1 MTVTR
6 EHIADS
12 FERHLEQYGF
22 RKTSVEDI
30 AKDLHISKKTIYVH
44 YESKDDI
51 FKSVIERRAAAD
63 KQRIAAELAG
73 RASYSAK
80 VEGLIRI
87 VFDFTR
93 DWWRRNRDSEF
104 VQRYQVA
111 EQAFLDA
118 YTDLIRDYVHA
129 GVVNGEFTARDDET
143 TVRLVSGLI
152 LAGTRMLQEEIEA
165 DAEPAV
171 VEAVDRLL
179 AC

>member
-6 EHIADS
+6 ENIADS
-12 FERHLEQYGF
+12 FEKHLEQFGF

-44 YESKDDI
+44 YESKDAI
-51 FKSVIERRAAAD
+51 FKSVIERRAAED
-63 KQRIAAELAG
+63 KQRIAAELAD
-73 RASYSAK
+73 RASYTAK

-129 GVVNGEFTARDDET
+129 GVRNGEFTARDDET
-143 TVRLVSGLI
+143 TVRLVSGLM
-152 LAGTRMLQEEIEA
+152 LAGTRMLQEDI
-165 DAEPAV
+165 DAEVEPSV
-171 VEAVDRLL
+171 VEAVNRLL
-179 AC
+179 TC

>member
-51 FKSVIERRAAAD
+51 FKSVIERRAAED
-63 KQRIAAELAG
+63 KQRIAEELAD
-73 RASYSAK
+73 RASYTDK
-80 VEGLIRI
+80 VGGLIRI
-87 VFDFTR
+87 VFDRTR

-104 VQRYQVA
+104 VQRYQVS

-129 GVVNGEFTARDDET
+129 GVQCGEFTARDDET

-152 LAGTRMLQEEIEA
+152 LAGTRMLQEDIEA

-171 VEAVDRLL
+171 VEAVNRLL
-179 AC
+179 TC